1 MRSESV
7 IQSGFCYPLSE
18 LVRAWDGALVHPR
31 FADKRNPQD
40 FVRARPDGRPL
51 PYTRP
56 EADDVFLGTN
66 DVTPADLCERRR
78 AHRGPRER

>member
-1 MRSESV
+1 MKNAV
-7 IQSGFCYPLSE
+7 GICDQSGFCYPLSE

-31 FADKRNPQD
+31 FADKRNQQD

-56 EADDVFLGTN
+56 EPDDVFITVA
-66 DVTPADLCERRR
+66 VTPADL
-78 AHRGPRER
+78 